1 MKEIDVK
8 DILLNPMDKIAH
20 EWMLVTAGTME
31 EGYNTMTA
39 SWGHLGSIWGHGG
52 GMPTSV
58 VFIRPQR
65 YTKSFVDREM
75 YYTVSFFPAEYKGA
89 LRYLGTHSGKDEDK
103 VAAAG
108 LTAVRA
114 GESVTFQEASLTL
127 LCRKLYRAPV
137 VEEGFID
144 KAIIDDCYPKRDYHD
159 MYIGEI
165 VKAYVKD

>member
-31 EGYNTMTA
+31 NGYNTMTA
-39 SWGHLGSIWGHGG
+39 SWGHLGSTWGHGG

-65 YTKSFVDREM
+65 YTKEFVDREA
-75 YYTVSFFPAEYKGA
+75 YYTVSFFPAEYKNA
-89 LRYLGTHSGKDEDK
+89 LRYLGTHSGRDEDK
-103 VAAAG
+103 VAAAK
-108 LTAVRA
+108 LTPVQA
-114 GESVTFQEASLTL
+114 GESVTFREASLTL
-127 LCRKLYRAPV
+127 VCRKLYRAPI

-159 MYIGEI
+159 MYVGEI
-165 VKAYVKD
+165 VKAFVQD